1 MFLSY
6 IVLPFLFSITL
17 IKRNFLA
24 ESVVAYKLQRYNG
37 REMDKFM
44 LAHTKK
50 AIIMLLIFVSTLTI
64 YVIGSQEQ
72 QTDQLLPQEKH
83 EVKVRLILV
92 DVIVTKDGEF
102 VKDLTKEDFEL
113 YEDDKRVP
121 INSFELIS
129 FDERELTIPDEF
141 TTQDQSHA
149 PKKRLAVVFD
159 SINSWKREM
168 KHGSEQIVDDLVSI
182 VKLGHEVMVLQLKPS
197 RGIEVIQPFTT
208 NEDLIRNSVEMAS
221 GSIWKLETHIEPS
234 RVEQTETELE
244 TASAPQA
251 GADPSERTEVE
262 QALNYTYFEDL
273 QRIDFIHRERLRF
286 EKTVGGL
293 LATFNVMRG
302 FPGRKYVLLVSAG
315 IPDLSPP
322 DMLPNIRS
330 GIPGAEIDDA
340 YISKIWGKMED
351 IRVFDPFNI
360 LDKNKFKNGEEVLRE
375 IIRFANA
382 QNISIYSFDS
392 SIFVKNIFS
401 GTSAEHYQQ
410 NEMNHLRFRQGD
422 KLRKVQNLRWL
433 SEDTG
438 ADSLRGANKLSEFQK
453 VMDTDLNHYYQL
465 SFYPRRDEA
474 DDEYH
479 KIKVRVKRSGVD
491 TRSRKGYTDYSA
503 NEMDKMLLVTA
514 FYNPELFKEL
524 PFQGELVPFVSE
536 SGKYEPWMNIALPVK
551 DIIEDRFV
559 EYAPKLFHLHIWLK
573 DRSSGE
579 KGFGGKINIGL
590 NLSPQFMKF
599 IKNIDYLS
607 YHFKGPEI
615 EFRNREYQSVFA
627 LFDPQTS
634 EVGTWDTDV
643 RFPPLDEIEEPIL
656 LNCVL
661 GDLADNPEKKKKNF
675 VLSKKDGGLICGENK
690 FYPKV
695 TNQFDRWGEASVFV
709 QARFPG
715 GKKSVQPEFYSKGRD
730 MQVFPIKGE
739 LVIDSW
745 NKKTKVWSGIYQ
757 LDFSPCSLGENSFF
771 VGFTESGDG
780 SEFYL
785 NTELE
790 MSIIR

>member
-1 MFLSY
+1 MEKSFFAVIKKTVVMFL
-6 IVLPFLFSITL
+6 VAFSAL
-17 IKRNFLA
+17 ILC
-24 ESVVAYKLQRYNG
+24 LNG
-37 REMDKFM
+37 HQE
-44 LAHTKK
+44 KK
-50 AIIMLLIFVSTLTI
+50 
-64 YVIGSQEQ
+64 EQ
-72 QTDQLLPQEKH
+72 TLLPQERH

-102 VKDLTKEDFEL
+102 VKDLSKEDFEVC
-113 YEDDKRVP
+113 EDDRRVP

-129 FDERELTIPDEF
+129 FDERELTVPDEISLEE
-141 TTQDQSHA
+141 QSRS

-168 KHGSEQIVDDLVSI
+168 KHGSDSIVEDLVSI
-182 VKLGHEVMVLQLKPS
+182 VKLGHEIMVLQLNPS
-197 RGIEVIQPFTT
+197 RGIEIIQPFTT
-208 NEDLIRNSVEMAS
+208 NEDLIRNSVERAS
-221 GSIWKLETHIEPS
+221 GSIWKLETQIEPS
-234 RVEQTETELE
+234 HTGQTETEAE
-244 TASAPQA
+244 AYAQPPSGT
-251 GADPSERTEVE
+251 DPSERTAIENVF
-262 QALNYTYFEDL
+262 ANTYFEDM

-293 LATFNVMRG
+293 LATFNLMRG
-302 FPGRKYVLLVSAG
+302 FPGRKYILLVSAG

-322 DMLPNIRS
+322 DMFPNIRS
-330 GIPGAEIDDA
+330 GIPNAEIDRA
-340 YISKIWGKMED
+340 YINKIWGKMDD

-360 LDKNKFKNGEEVLRE
+360 LDKQNFKNGEEVLRE

-382 QNISIYSFDS
+382 QNLSIYSFDS

-401 GTSAEHYQQ
+401 GASAEHYQQ
-410 NEMNHLRFRQGD
+410 NEMSQFTFRQGD

-438 ADSLRGANKLSEFQK
+438 ADSLRGANKLTDFQK

-474 DDEYH
+474 DDLYH
-479 KIKVRVKRSGVD
+479 KISVKVKRDGVD
-491 TRSRKGYTDYSA
+491 TRFRKGYTDYSDG
-503 NEMDKMLLVTA
+503 EIDKMVLVTA

-524 PFQGELVPFVSE
+524 PFKGELIPFVSE

-551 DIIEDRFV
+551 DIIEQRFI

-573 DRSSGE
+573 DRTSGE
-579 KGFGGKINIGL
+579 KGFGGKINIAL
-590 NLSPQFMKF
+590 NLSPKFMEF

-607 YHFKGPEI
+607 YHFTGPEI
-615 EFRNREYQSVFA
+615 EFKNKEYQSVFA

-643 RFPPLDEIEEPIL
+643 RFPSLDEIEAHTLI
-656 LNCVL
+656 NCVL
-661 GDLADNPEKKKKNF
+661 GDLTDNPEKGKKEF
-675 VLSKKDGGLICGENK
+675 VLSKKDGGLICGESK

-709 QARFPG
+709 QAHLPQ
-715 GKKSVQPEFYSKGRD
+715 GKKTLHPEFFTRGEDNRIN
-730 MQVFPIKGE
+730 PIEGE

-745 NKKTKVWSGIYQ
+745 NKKTKVWSGVYR
-757 LDFSPCSLGENSFF
+757 LDFSPCSLGNNSLF
-771 VGFTESGDG
+771 VEFSESGDG
-780 SEFYL
+780 AQPYL
-785 NTELE
+785 SKELK

>member
-1 MFLSY
+1 MDRFL
-6 IVLPFLFSITL
+6 L
-17 IKRNFLA
+17 IIP
-24 ESVVAYKLQRYNG
+24 
-37 REMDKFM
+37 
-44 LAHTKK
+44 KK
-50 AIIMLLIFVSTLTI
+50 AVVIALLSVSILFL
-64 YVIGSQEQ
+64 YLYGYQEQEQ
-72 QTDQLLPQEKH
+72 QPLLPQERH

-102 VKDLTKEDFEL
+102 VKDLSKEDFEL

-129 FDERELTIPDEF
+129 FDERELTIPDEISS
-141 TTQDQSHA
+141 QEQSHT

-182 VKLGHEVMVLQLKPS
+182 VHLGHEVMILQLKPS
-197 RGIEVIQPFTT
+197 KGIEIIQPFTT
-208 NEDLIRNSVEMAS
+208 NEDLIRNSVERAS
-221 GSIWKLETHIEPS
+221 GSIWKLESHIEPT
-234 RVEQTETELE
+234 RTEETETEIE
-244 TASAPQA
+244 TDAQPPT
-251 GADPSERTEVE
+251 GTDPSERTEME
-262 QALNYTYFEDL
+262 RAFDSTYFEDM
-273 QRIDFIHRERLRF
+273 QRIDFLHRERMRF

-293 LATFNVMRG
+293 LATFNLMRG
-302 FPGRKYVLLVSAG
+302 FPGRKYILLVSAG

-322 DMLPNIRS
+322 DMFPNIRS
-330 GIPGAEIDDA
+330 GIPGAEVEDA

-360 LDKNKFKNGEEVLRE
+360 LDRQKFKNGEEVLRE

-392 SIFVKNIFS
+392 SIFVKNIFT
-401 GTSAEHYQQ
+401 GASAEYYQQ
-410 NEMNHLRFRQGD
+410 SEMDHLRFRQGD
-422 KLRKVQNLRWL
+422 KIRKVQNLRWL

-465 SFYPRRDEA
+465 SFYPRRDSA
-474 DDEYH
+474 DDAYH
-479 KIKVRVKRSGVD
+479 KIKVKVKRGGVNM
-491 TRSRKGYTDYSA
+491 RFRKGYTDYSDG
-503 NEMDKMLLVTA
+503 EMDKMVLVTA

-524 PFQGELVPFVSE
+524 PFKGELIPFISK
-536 SGKYEPWMNIALPVK
+536 SGKYKPWMNIALPVK
-551 DIIEDRFV
+551 DVIENRFV
-559 EYAPKLFHLHIWLK
+559 EYAPKQFHLHIWLK
-573 DRSSGE
+573 DRTSGE

-590 NLSPQFMKF
+590 NLSPKFMEF

-607 YHFKGPEI
+607 YHFTGPEI
-615 EFRNREYQSVFA
+615 EFKNKEYQSVFA

-643 RFPPLDEIEEPIL
+643 RFPSLDEIKDATLI
-656 LNCVL
+656 NCVL
-661 GDLADNPEKKKKNF
+661 GDLTENPEKEKKTF
-675 VLSKKDGGLICGENK
+675 VLSKKDGGLICDDSK

-695 TNQFDRWGEASVFV
+695 TNQFDRWGEASLFV
-709 QARFPG
+709 QTHLPEGR
-715 GKKSVQPEFYSKGRD
+715 KSLQPEFFSRGED
-730 MQVFPIKGE
+730 MRVYPIEGE

-745 NKKTKVWSGIYQ
+745 NKRTKVWSGLYR
-757 LDFSPCSLGENSFF
+757 LDFSPCFLGDNSFF
-771 VGFTESGDG
+771 VEFSESGDG
-780 SEFYL
+780 GEPFL
-785 NTELE
+785 RAELK